1 MLTTPPP
8 QITKSKSPFISK
20 IWYGNPQINLI
31 EGTLTG
37 TEITYSTSSS
47 SSLPN
52 EENLELIKQY
62 IWDTNLNNK
71 LLSSNKLCI
80 TNLKNKFSVNELIQL
95 ISTYLS
101 YINTLRVFKCPSN
114 NIYYLFIEFKNVE
127 FCNIFYNTYN
137 YSKLTPLESEYLL
150 FNEIT
155 SLTFDEI
162 YTTTEQQAQTSD
174 NDKNSLCSVEDAKI
188 CSICIETLE
197 RFDKGITSIN
207 SVNGVVYVLCGHAFH
222 LECFIKLDDDKCP
235 LCRYYLSPP
244 NVSTCSL
251 CTNEKDLWMCLV
263 CGMISCGNE
272 GNGSNHRV
280 EHYKNTGHVYAQ
292 GIGAN
297 HKIIYDLTKGIP
309 VHIMIYN
316 SIVTSY
322 NNAKPKEQEIE
333 EETEVITTAS
343 NNHVDGEGDNNITTT
358 SNENEIVH
366 KNPKEKTEFII
377 SEYNSIISS
386 QLENQRF
393 YYRDKLKHLEDK
405 KLLEQQLIESEI
417 RNIQHEI
424 KTLDDKI
431 AIAEQ
436 AKTTAFNAVK
446 DKNILLDNINTQLTT
461 SENEYKHLSSE
472 KTRLETFNLMATD
485 DIDKEIKQ
493 QETEINELNQQIKD
507 LHIHFN
513 TVNTIGKRSDMKEF
527 QNASIGMLLDIEGPK
542 KSRYHK
548 HKK

>member
-1 MLTTPPP
+1 
-8 QITKSKSPFISK
+8 
-20 IWYGNPQINLI
+20 
-31 EGTLTG
+31 
-37 TEITYSTSSS
+37 
-47 SSLPN
+47 
-52 EENLELIKQY
+52 
-62 IWDTNLNNK
+62 
-71 LLSSNKLCI
+71 
-80 TNLKNKFSVNELIQL
+80 
-95 ISTYLS
+95 
-101 YINTLRVFKCPSN
+101 
-114 NIYYLFIEFKNVE
+114 
-127 FCNIFYNTYN
+127 
-137 YSKLTPLESEYLL
+137 
-150 FNEIT
+150 
-155 SLTFDEI
+155 
-162 YTTTEQQAQTSD
+162 
-174 NDKNSLCSVEDAKI
+174 
-188 CSICIETLE
+188 
-197 RFDKGITSIN
+197 
-207 SVNGVVYVLCGHAFH
+207 
-222 LECFIKLDDDKCP
+222 
-235 LCRYYLSPP
+235 
-244 NVSTCSL
+244 
-251 CTNEKDLWMCLV
+251 MCLV

-322 NNAKPKEQEIE
+322 NSAKPKEQEIE
-333 EETEVITTAS
+333 EETEVITTES
-343 NNHVDGEGDNNITTT
+343 NNNNVDGDSGNNITTT

-436 AKTTAFNAVK
+436 AKTTAFTAVK
-446 DKNILLDNINTQLTT
+446 NKNILLDNINTQLTT

-472 KTRLETFNLMATD
+472 KKQLETFNLMATV